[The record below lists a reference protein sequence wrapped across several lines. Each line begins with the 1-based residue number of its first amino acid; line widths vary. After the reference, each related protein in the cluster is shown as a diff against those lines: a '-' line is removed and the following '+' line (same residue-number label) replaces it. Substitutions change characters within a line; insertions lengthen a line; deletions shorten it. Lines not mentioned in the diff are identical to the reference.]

1 MKNLLFLGLLAATS
15 ASVKVTDC
23 SSGTSVFKVDALSF
37 APDSPVGGQN
47 GTLHAV
53 YEVPSEYNAGIVKYA
68 FTINGLPVYD
78 ESFDICTQTKCPIT
92 VGTHDDYSTSEV
104 PAVSGKVVGKILWTD
119 TSDNTLLCIQTS
131 MILSTGKK
139 ALRGQSFRYH
149 THFVNSTNICPIV
162 EDYDPDFLQQESV
175 EEASTTSTVF

>member
-1 MKNLLFLGLLAATS
+1 MKNLLFLGLIAATT

-23 SSGTSVFKVDALSF
+23 SSGTSVFKVDALGF

-53 YEVPSEYNAGIVKYA
+53 YEVPSEYNAGIVKYS

-131 MILSTGKK
+131 MVLSSGKK
-139 ALRGQSFRYH
+139 ALRGQHFHLY
-149 THFVNSTNICPIV
+149 THNFNKTYKYPIV
-162 EDYDPDFLQQESV
+162 EYYDPSFLKQESV
-175 EEASTTSTVF
+175 EEYSTTSTV